1 VSDSYTNLVPLTEI
15 SPEKYLKRL
24 AGRTDME
31 DALKRLD
38 MLTQEE
44 ARMAIA
50 QILKAMHAVDD
61 RVRVVGDRV
70 LNVDDRVASVG
81 DEVKAVNDK
90 VSAVID
96 GKQVIF
102 VGHQSLIHLHSLDGR
117 EAKVVMRQTA
127 NDVDHVKRS

>member
-1 VSDSYTNLVPLTEI
+1 VSGSCTNLVPLTEI
-15 SPEKYLKRL
+15 SSEKYLKRL

-38 MLTQEE
+38 KLTQEE

-50 QILKAMHAVDD
+50 QNLKATHAVDD
-61 RVRVVGDRV
+61 RVRV
-70 LNVDDRVASVG
+70 VDDRVASVG

-90 VSAVID
+90 VSVVI
-96 GKQVIF
+96 GGTQTIF
-102 VGHQSLIHLHSLDGR
+102 VSYQSLIHLHALDGR

>member
-1 VSDSYTNLVPLTEI
+1 VSGSCTNLVPLTET
-15 SPEKYLKRL
+15 SSEKYLKRL

-38 MLTQEE
+38 KLTQEE

-50 QILKAMHAVDD
+50 QNLKATHAVDD
-61 RVRVVGDRV
+61 RVGVVIDRV

-81 DEVKAVNDK
+81 DGVKAVNDK
-90 VSAVID
+90 VSVVID
-96 GKQVIF
+96 GTQTIF
-102 VGHQSLIHLHSLDGR
+102 VGHQSLIHLHALDGR